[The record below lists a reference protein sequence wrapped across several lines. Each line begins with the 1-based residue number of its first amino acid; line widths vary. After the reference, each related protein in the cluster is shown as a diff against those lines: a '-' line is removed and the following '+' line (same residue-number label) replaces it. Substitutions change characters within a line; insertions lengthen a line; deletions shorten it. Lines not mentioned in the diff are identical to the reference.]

1 MRKTEFLKEMAN
13 KLRERMTKAEID
25 EQIRYYSD
33 YIASETAKG
42 KSEAEVINQLGDPI
56 LLARTILSTKGT
68 TYHTTENPVTETE
81 KKGLKDNRSS
91 CLVMVIIAI
100 IAASFLF
107 WLVGSI
113 FRILAPILVP
123 VLVVG
128 AIMIL
133 KQKK

>member
-1 MRKTEFLKEMAN
+1 MRKTEFLKEMSN

-42 KSEAEVINQLGDPI
+42 KSEEEVIAQLGDPI
-56 LLARTILSTKGT
+56 LLARTIMSTKGT
-68 TYHTTENPVTETE
+68 TYHTTENSVTETE
-81 KKGLKDNRSS
+81 KKDLKDNRSS